1 MMPVIDVL
9 FLITSGVLLFVCTV
23 LGLQVLASMLP
34 GARVDSLSNEAS
46 VPSFVVI
53 MPAHNEQDIIEDTV
67 RRVLG
72 CLGESGRLCVVADNC
87 SDDTALLARSAGAD
101 VVERSDSDR
110 RGKGYALA
118 HGVASLA
125 ASPPEVV
132 LVLDADCR
140 PGSADALRLLAQAA
154 RKHQRPIQGIYDM
167 LAPPGGGLKQRL
179 AAFAWAF
186 KGRVRAEGY
195 RRLGLP
201 CHLMGSGM
209 AFPWSLLERI
219 DLATGHI
226 VEDLK
231 LGLDC
236 ALLGKPPLYLP
247 SAAVESDFPVNQE
260 GNRSQRQRWEHGHL
274 SMLTSDIPR
283 LAAKAVLHRNGK
295 LLAMC
300 IDVCIPPLA
309 FLGVLLV
316 FNALLVS
323 LLRAAGWVSPA
334 TFMVALSAVLVFG
347 AAVVIGWW
355 KVGRR
360 WVSPVDLLMVPL
372 YIASKIPIYL
382 GFLLRKPVSWIRTR
396 RD

>member
-1 MMPVIDVL
+1 MPVIDVL

>member
-1 MMPVIDVL
+1 MPVIDVL

-87 SDDTALLARSAGAD
+87 SDDTALLARSAGAE

-186 KGRVRAEGY
+186 KGRVRVEGY

-283 LAAKAVLHRNGK
+283 LAAKAVLHRNGR

-323 LLRAAGWVSPA
+323 LLRAAGWVSPP
-334 TFMVALSAVLVFG
+334 TLMVALSAVLVFG